1 VVDLR
6 DMPLLLLH
14 YGERNAAIVDEMR
27 DRGALVDEACPY
39 EWAMP
44 DNPQPIAAVVAGAL
58 TGRLDA
64 ILFTSQIQC
73 RHLFQVAAEMQLA
86 DELGAVLNRNVVV
99 GAVGP
104 VCALALNEF
113 GVTADVIPAAP
124 NMASLLAAVGDY
136 FELTR
141 ADDGRP

>member
-1 VVDLR
+1 
-6 DMPLLLLH
+6 MPLLLLH
-14 YGERNAAIVDEMR
+14 YGERNVAIVDEMR
-27 DRGALVDEACPY
+27 ARGALVDEACPY

-44 DNPQPIAAVVAGAL
+44 DNPQPVAAVVAGAL

-86 DELGAVLNRNVVV
+86 DELGAALNRDVVV

-124 NMASLLAAVGDY
+124 NMASLLTAVGDY

-141 ADDGRP
+141 ADDVPIGRSR